1 MSHILIILRIRILGI
16 AGLYLPEHRAF
27 VYRNTELLFTRTQSF
42 VLAAFATLVCQR
54 NCVFLCKDTKLKIVM
69 PVFAFASGNSYFIN
83 SLVQKHKN
91 SACAEFLG

>member
-16 AGLYLPEHRAF
+16 AGLYLPD
-27 VYRNTELLFTRTQSF
+27 TELLFTRTQSF

-69 PVFAFASGNSYFIN
+69 PVFCDTELLFWQPLQPWFVKETAFFFAKAQN
-83 SLVQKHKN
+83 LR
-91 SACAEFLG
+91 